1 MARFTLERGRW
12 YGWSMYPGYGYSG
25 PYFSPIRVVEV
36 RPLGT
41 GKSLMQLRFFNVNYA
56 AGVQMFEVSLRIL
69 YRAPDHMLAALV
81 EDDDK
86 PPERT
91 AVISPLTWAW
101 LKACD
106 PHHRFDKSFKD
117 AEQAA
122 TLYYQKVT
130 F

>member
-12 YGWSMYPGYGYSG
+12 YGWSMYPGYAG
-25 PYFSPIRVVEV
+25 PYFSPIRVIEL

-56 AGVQMFEVSLRIL
+56 AGVQLFEMSLRVL
-69 YRAPDHMLAALV
+69 YRAPDHMLVALV
-81 EDDDK
+81 TDADK

-101 LKACD
+101 LKTCD
-106 PHHRFDKSFKD
+106 PHHRFDTSFKD

-122 TLYYQKVT
+122 AHRYQHLH